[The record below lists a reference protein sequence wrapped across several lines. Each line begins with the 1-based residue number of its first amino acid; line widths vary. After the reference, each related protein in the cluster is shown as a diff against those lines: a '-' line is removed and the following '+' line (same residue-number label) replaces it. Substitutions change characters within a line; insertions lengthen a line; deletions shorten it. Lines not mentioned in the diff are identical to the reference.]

1 MSGSIKRIDA
11 RALKAALHDGL
22 EIALLDAREELTFGE
37 RHIFMAA
44 CMPLGRIEV
53 LADDMVPRRQ
63 TRVVWCDD
71 GGGLGERAA
80 QRMADLGYSDVSVLD
95 GGIAAWESAGF
106 RIYSGVHVPSKAFAE
121 VVEHDLGTPWISAD
135 ELKALID
142 GGRDI
147 AVLDSR
153 SFAEYHTN
161 SIPTAISVP
170 GAELVYRF
178 KDLVPSPSTMVIVN
192 CGGRTRSIIGAQSLI
207 NAGVPNKVVSL
218 KDGTMAWHLAGFQV
232 AQGAD
237 RRPPEVSAASAEAAR
252 LSVERIASGLRI
264 PRIDAATLAAWRAES
279 DRRSLYVLDVRTPEE
294 YEAGHVAGVRSA
306 PGGQLVQ
313 ETDNYLAT
321 WGARVVLADT
331 DGVRAVMT
339 ASWLKQMG
347 WDDVAVIRLEDV
359 PGSRVTGPHRPRALG
374 LGRERVATISPVELK
389 RRLDAGTV
397 TLIDLE
403 YSKPYRNGHIPGAW
417 FATRTRLGAA
427 LEKLPPAE
435 SIVLTSPD
443 GDLAH
448 VAAAELARTTALPVQ
463 ALEGGT
469 RAWTMAGYPLASGDD
484 RMAETPDDVWL
495 PAREQGGDRESAMR
509 AYLAWEIDLVKQ
521 MATDDDHRFK
531 VVKV

>member
-1 MSGSIKRIDA
+1 
-11 RALKAALHDGL
+11 
-22 EIALLDAREELTFGE
+22 
-37 RHIFMAA
+37 
-44 CMPLGRIEV
+44 LGRIEV

-80 QRMADLGYSDVSVLD
+80 QRMADLGYSDVSILD

-121 VVEHDLGTPWISAD
+121 VVEHDLATPWITAT

-142 GGRDI
+142 AGRDI
-147 AVLDSR
+147 AVFDSR

-161 SIPTAISVP
+161 SIPTAVSVP

-178 KDLVPSPSTMVIVN
+178 KDLVPSPSTLVIVN
-192 CGGRTRSIIGAQSLI
+192 CGGRTRSIIGAQSLV

-237 RRPPEVSAASAEAAR
+237 RRPPEVSPASAEAAR
-252 LSVERIASGLRI
+252 RSVERIASSLRI
-264 PRIDAATLAAWRAES
+264 PRIDFATLAAWRAES

-294 YEAGHVAGVRSA
+294 YEASHVAGIRSA

-313 ETDNYLAT
+313 ETDTYLAT

-347 WDDVAVIRLEDV
+347 WDDVASIRLEDV
-359 PGSRVTGPHRPRALG
+359 PGSRVGGPHRPRGLG
-374 LGRERVATISPVELK
+374 LERARVGTISPAELK
-389 RRLDAGTV
+389 RRLEGGTV
-397 TLIDLE
+397 ALVDLE
-403 YSKPYRNGHIPGAW
+403 YSKPYLNGHIPGAW
-417 FATRTRLGAA
+417 FSTRTRLAAA
-427 LEKLPPAE
+427 LERLPPAAA
-435 SIVLTSPD
+435 IVLASPD
-443 GDLAH
+443 GDLARI
-448 VAAAELARTTALPVQ
+448 AAAELARTAALPVL

-469 RAWTMAGYPLASGDD
+469 RAWTAAGYPLAREAD
-484 RMAETPDDVWL
+484 RMADTPDDVWL
-495 PAREQGGDRESAMR
+495 PARERGGDRESSMR
-509 AYLAWEIDLVKQ
+509 AYLAWEIELVNQ
-521 MATDDDHRFK
+521 MATDDDQRFK
-531 VVKV
+531 VATV

>member
-1 MSGSIKRIDA
+1 MSVSIKRIDA
-11 RALKAALHDGL
+11 RALKAARHDGL

-37 RHIFMAA
+37 RHILMAA

-53 LADDMVPRRQ
+53 LAHDMVPRRH

-80 QRMADLGYSDVSVLD
+80 QRMADLGYSDVSILD

-121 VVEHDLGTPWISAD
+121 VVEHDLGTPWITAT

-142 GGRDI
+142 VGRDI

-161 SIPTAISVP
+161 SIPTAVSVP

-232 AQGAD
+232 TQGAD
-237 RRPPEVSAASAEAAR
+237 RRPLEASPASAEAAR
-252 LSVERIASGLRI
+252 RSVEPIANSLRI
-264 PRIDAATLAAWRAES
+264 PRIDPATLAAWRAES

-294 YEAGHVAGVRSA
+294 YEAGHVAGIRSA

-313 ETDNYLAT
+313 ETDTYLAT

-331 DGVRAVMT
+331 DGVRAVMSSRW
-339 ASWLKQMG
+339 AG
-347 WDDVAVIRLEDV
+347 AVW
-359 PGSRVTGPHRPRALG
+359 PSSGSRMCPA
-374 LGRERVATISPVELK
+374 
-389 RRLDAGTV
+389 AG
-397 TLIDLE
+397 
-403 YSKPYRNGHIPGAW
+403 
-417 FATRTRLGAA
+417 
-427 LEKLPPAE
+427 
-435 SIVLTSPD
+435 
-443 GDLAH
+443 
-448 VAAAELARTTALPVQ
+448 
-463 ALEGGT
+463 
-469 RAWTMAGYPLASGDD
+469 
-484 RMAETPDDVWL
+484 
-495 PAREQGGDRESAMR
+495 
-509 AYLAWEIDLVKQ
+509 
-521 MATDDDHRFK
+521 
-531 VVKV
+531 